1 MFVGVKDLMLESLL
15 NPHHDL
21 VRLMTANL
29 LRQIARSHS
38 GHLAVLSLL
47 DGGMAQAEQVPHH
60 CTDFFK
66 LLSDLLSSIATAPP
80 EVSIALS
87 LRFLMNALKR
97 RHKDPSHRPLLFTHV
112 SLSVCTCWE
121 DINTSCCYW
130 ERLPSSVKTKTHGLI
145 QSMYAM
151 CRQKM
156 RRSR

>member
-1 MFVGVKDLMLESLL
+1 MGADVLAGVKDLMLESLL

-29 LRQIARSHS
+29 LRHLARSHS

-80 EVSIALS
+80 EVGS
-87 LRFLMNALKR
+87 LLENPDGHSQEATQ
-97 RHKDPSHRPLLFTHV
+97 DQSHCPLLYIYV
-112 SLSVCTCWE
+112 SLSVCTDGE
-121 DINTSCCYW
+121 TI
-130 ERLPSSVKTKTHGLI
+130 K
-145 QSMYAM
+145 A
-151 CRQKM
+151 
-156 RRSR
+156 